1 MCLAAWMLKS
11 CKNETVG
18 EGEMVSKS
26 MQIIILIKKSTE
38 WYRSNAFVWHR
49 SSSWQELFLGALYKK
64 QQLLRSFF
72 FFFCVV
78 ASSPCGRSLESV
90 LNVVVV
96 LSLLFSYA
104 CVLLDIAYPIHAMSQ
119 RKKNNAKKGKLRG
132 GWGAHHRR
140 KFFLFGL
147 GPIVHRAFLC
157 NFLFRSYLG
166 LWMVVF
172 LFVLFL
178 FLLLWTKK
186 EREREKDARN
196 QDPSLFAINTRVV
209 AWNKCT
215 FWQGSSNDVGLH

>member
-1 MCLAAWMLKS
+1 MFSGLNAEIMQKWDGGWRWDGKQINANNNTNKKKHRVISFKCFCLAPVILMARAFFRS
-11 CKNETVG
+11 
-18 EGEMVSKS
+18 
-26 MQIIILIKKSTE
+26 IIQKTTTF
-38 WYRSNAFVWHR
+38 AF
-49 SSSWQELFLGALYKK
+49 
-64 QQLLRSFF
+64 FF

-78 ASSPCGRSLESV
+78 ASSRCGRSLESV

-104 CVLLDIAYPIHAMSQ
+104 CVLLDVAYPIHAMSQ

-178 FLLLWTKK
+178 ILLLWTKK

-196 QDPSLFAINTRVV
+196 QDPSLFAINSRVV